1 MGGSSDPARV
11 DGRPADP
18 TPGDGAPADAAAVDA
33 AAAGAGLADLGSA
46 DVVQSHAI
54 GRRLAAMAAY
64 GFVSGLPL
72 PLSGFTFRLWLS
84 DSGAG
89 LAIVG
94 LTAWI
99 GLAYSLK
106 FLWAP
111 LLDQAP
117 PLRAL
122 RRFGRRRGWL
132 LLVQPALGLAA
143 ILLAVSNPVAAPMAA
158 FAAAAGVAVLSATQ
172 DIAIDAWRI
181 EIFPARRQGVALAA
195 YVWGYRVAML
205 VSMSGVVAVSG
216 FAGWH
221 WPLLGVAGLIAAG
234 TLVTFAADRED
245 PTEAAPA
252 LGSRDAVS
260 AGEPRDVVSAGEP
273 RDVVSAGEP
282 RDVVSERGLGDAR
295 PGHGLRHAVIDPVR
309 SFLARPSSLLILA
322 FVALFK
328 LGEAMAGLMTAP
340 FYRQLGFD
348 KTAIAAIG
356 PFSLCATLAGIA
368 LGGWLVARIG
378 VGRALLWTGSAQTV
392 AMAMYVLLSL
402 APGQHGV
409 LYATVTVEAFA
420 QGLADA
426 AFLTFLSALCAR
438 AFAAT
443 QYALLS
449 SVPMLAIHTVGAVSG
464 VMAASL
470 GWTLFYT
477 VCMAGA
483 LPGMALMV
491 VLLRRQKAAV

>member
-1 MGGSSDPARV
+1 MQAGPGFAARL
-11 DGRPADP
+11 D
-18 TPGDGAPADAAAVDA
+18 
-33 AAAGAGLADLGSA
+33 
-46 DVVQSHAI
+46 
-54 GRRLAAMAAY
+54 RRVLAMAAY

-84 DSGAG
+84 DSGAS

-111 LLDQAP
+111 LLDQPP
-117 PLRAL
+117 PLEML
-122 RRFGRRRGWL
+122 RGFGRRRGWL

-143 ILLAVSNPVAAPMAA
+143 ILLALSDPAAAPAA
-158 FAAAAGVAVLSATQ
+158 AIAAAACVAVLSATQ

-181 EIFPARRQGVALAA
+181 EIFPPRRQGVALAA
-195 YVWGYRVAML
+195 YVWGYRVALL
-205 VSMSGVVAVSG
+205 VSTTGAIAG
-216 FAGWH
+216 AAAIGWH
-221 WPLLGVAGLIAAG
+221 QALLCVAALIACGALV
-234 TLVTFAADRED
+234 TLVAQRED
-245 PTEAAPA
+245 TQ
-252 LGSRDAVS
+252 DAV
-260 AGEPRDVVSAGEP
+260 
-273 RDVVSAGEP
+273 
-282 RDVVSERGLGDAR
+282 
-295 PGHGLRHAVIDPVR
+295 PGRGLRHAVIDPVR
-309 SFLARPSSLLILA
+309 SFLIRPSSLLILA

-328 LGEAMAGLMTAP
+328 LGEAMAGIMTAP
-340 FYRQLGFD
+340 FYRHLTFD
-348 KTAIAAIG
+348 KAAIAGTG
-356 PFSLCATLAGIA
+356 PFSLGATLAGIT

-378 VGRALLWTGSAQTV
+378 VGRALLWTGWAQTV

-402 APGQHGV
+402 APGRHAM
-409 LYATVTVEAFA
+409 LYATVAAEAFA

-438 AFAAT
+438 EFAAT

-449 SVPMLAIHTVGAVSG
+449 SVPQLAIHTIGGASG
-464 VMAASL
+464 LMAAAL
-470 GWTLFYT
+470 GWTLFYA

-491 VLLRRQKAAV
+491 VLLRRQKTVA

>member
-1 MGGSSDPARV
+1 MTSAPVDPV
-11 DGRPADP
+11 DP
-18 TPGDGAPADAAAVDA
+18 GAPPV
-33 AAAGAGLADLGSA
+33 
-46 DVVQSHAI
+46 I

-143 ILLAVSNPVAAPMAA
+143 MLLALSNPAAAPAAA
-158 FAAAAGVAVLSATQ
+158 FAAAACVAVLSATQ

-205 VSMSGVVAVSG
+205 VSMSGVVAASG

-221 WPLLGVAGLIAAG
+221 WPLLGVAALIAAG
-234 TLVTFAADRED
+234 TLVTLAADRED
-245 PTEAAPA
+245 AADTVPEA
-252 LGSRDAVS
+252 GTGDA
-260 AGEPRDVVSAGEP
+260 
-273 RDVVSAGEP
+273 
-282 RDVVSERGLGDAR
+282 VSERGLRDLVSERGLRDLVSGR
-295 PGHGLRHAVIDPVR
+295 GLRNLVSGRGLRHAVIDPVK
-309 SFLARPSSLLILA
+309 SFLARPSSRLVLA

-328 LGEAMAGLMTAP
+328 LGEAMAGIMTAP
-340 FYRQLGFD
+340 FYRHLAFD
-348 KTAIAAIG
+348 KTAIAATG
-356 PFSLCATLAGIA
+356 PFSLGATLAGIA

-402 APGQHGV
+402 APGQHVV
-409 LYATVTVEAFA
+409 LYATVTAEAFA

-438 AFAAT
+438 EFAAT

-449 SVPMLAIHTVGAVSG
+449 SVPMLAIHTIGAVSG

-470 GWTLFYT
+470 GWTLFYA

-491 VLLRRQKAAV
+491 VLLRRQEAAV